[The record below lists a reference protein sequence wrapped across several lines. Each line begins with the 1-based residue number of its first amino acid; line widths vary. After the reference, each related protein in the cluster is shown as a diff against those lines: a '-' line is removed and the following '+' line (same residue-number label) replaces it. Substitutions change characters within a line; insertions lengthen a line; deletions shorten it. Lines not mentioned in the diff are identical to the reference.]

1 MNKIKNILKK
11 VFALVLGLL
20 SILLILEIILRIAGF
35 AYLHKSNKSSDNVS
49 QSKDGKTFTI
59 LCLGDSHTYG
69 FGVEPQNNYPSQLQE
84 LLERGLGTGDGGQ
97 KTFKVINKGIVTQN
111 TTDVLDVLQQDLN
124 DIHPDLVILLT
135 GGANH
140 WNYYGYNSSKQY
152 PQVSGILNRILY
164 KIRVYKLCVLLYKT
178 IENNLT
184 HSSIPNQDESD
195 NKINEY
201 ASKIKYYELEARK
214 NPVNAENYFYIG
226 LYNYRMQNIEEAKKW
241 FEMGIRIDPYY
252 GNNYILLNYCY
263 TYYSND
269 LYAGIKWLEEKIRR
283 EPNNPV
289 WKEMIAE
296 NYYKTG
302 NKDEAM
308 KWLQASRNVD
318 SNTMKIRYSAVNQAE
333 QNLLEKR
340 ATDIDIRFK
349 EIGKNPLGA
358 ALGFMYFQEDI
369 SKDKIVSGNKKFV
382 LSWIKGDLEKIVQIC
397 RKNNVELLLQCYAVK
412 PEDNFWTR
420 IAGEVNLVVRDVANE
435 YSVPTVDNEEI
446 FKSLGARQK
455 EYFTPY
461 ANDAHPNEKGYGLM
475 AQNIYDKILSEKLL
489 HVSSK

>member
-1 MNKIKNILKK
+1 MGKMKIILKRL
-11 VFALVLGLL
+11 FAIVLGLV

-35 AYLHKSNKSSDNVS
+35 AYLKGNHQRQDIQNQKKEAN
-49 QSKDGKTFTI
+49 TFTI

-69 FGVEPQNNYPSQLQE
+69 FGVESKNNYPSQLENLLNSRFETKE
-84 LLERGLGTGDGGQ
+84 LSH
-97 KTFKVINKGIVTQN
+97 KAFKVINKGIVTQN
-111 TTDVLDVLQQDLN
+111 TTDILDIIQQDLI

-140 WNYYGYNSSKQY
+140 WNYYGYNSSKKY
-152 PQVSGILNRILY
+152 PEISGFINRLLY

-178 IENNLT
+178 LETNISQPKSE
-184 HSSIPNQDESD
+184 SQDRKD
-195 NKINEY
+195 YKVNEY
-201 ASKIKYYELEARK
+201 ISKIKYYESEMRK
-214 NPVNAENYFYIG
+214 NPANAENYFYIG

-241 FEMGIRIDPYY
+241 FEMGINIDPNF

-269 LYAGIKWLEEKIRR
+269 LNAGIKWLEEKIRL

-308 KWLQASRNVD
+308 KWLQESQRVD
-318 SNTMKIRYSAVNQAE
+318 SNTLKIRYSAVKQSE

-340 ATDIDIRFK
+340 ATDIDARFK

-369 SKDKIVSGNKKFV
+369 SKDKIVSGNKKYV

-397 RKNNVELLLQCYAVK
+397 RKNNVQLLLQCYAVK

-420 IAGEVNLVVRDVANE
+420 IAAEVNGVVRDVAEE
-435 YSVPTVDNEEI
+435 YSVPAVDNEEI
-446 FKSLGARQK
+446 FNSLGIKEK

-461 ANDAHPNEKGYGLM
+461 PNDAHPNEKGYGLM
-475 AQNIYDKILSEKLL
+475 AQNIYNKMISEKMISL
-489 HVSSK
+489 SNR